1 MSDFNPPDVGALLRG
16 ARERDGVTLRRLA
29 LTTKIPFTVL
39 EALERNDVSH
49 VPGGIFGRSF
59 VRTYAREVGLDP
71 EKTVEAFFD
80 ALPATQSATFR
91 RTRDGIDTA
100 VSDGR
105 RRLIALGVGLMLLSV
120 ALGVGWVV
128 LTLRNGSPLSGNA
141 PSGRG
146 AEVAVGLPNRGD
158 TDPIARPLIV
168 EIHPTADCHVSLTVD
183 GMRVLSRLVRAGE
196 REVHEVHQ
204 RMVIEA
210 GDAAAFAFSINR
222 QRGQPLGA
230 PGDDVTLVIDRDNY
244 RRFLVH

>member
-1 MSDFNPPDVGALLRG
+1 MNPPDIGALLRG

-29 LTTKIPFTVL
+29 LTTKIPLAVL
-39 EALERNDVSH
+39 EALERNDVSQ

-80 ALPATQSATFR
+80 ALPDTQSATFR
-91 RTRDGIDTA
+91 TSRDSISA
-100 VSDGR
+100 EVFDGHR
-105 RRLIALGVGLMLLSV
+105 RMLALGVGLAL
-120 ALGVGWVV
+120 LGVAVGIGWVV
-128 LTLRNGSPLSGNA
+128 FAMRSGA
-141 PSGRG
+141 EMGGRG
-146 AEVAVGLPNRGD
+146 VVGSGVDAAIGLPRRAGD
-158 TDPIARPLIV
+158 ADPITRPLVV

-196 REVHEVHQ
+196 REVFEVQQ
-204 RMVIEA
+204 RVVIEA

-222 QRGQPLGA
+222 QRGQLLGA